1 VRQNPWLAGNELQAD
16 REVLS
21 GGRDV
26 MPMALSTHG
35 AAGCQLIADVL
46 QLSGKANV
54 RVTGSSMLPCIL
66 PGDIL
71 VVQREPLNRLAL
83 DDIALF
89 TRHNRLF
96 AHRVIDRGSVEI
108 PYLVT
113 RGDSLYEHDPP
124 VLSHELLGRVTSI
137 IRGQRRIEPH
147 TTLLDRLA
155 SFLFMQSDFV
165 TGCLLWLLCRTRSL
179 REATECL
186 T

>member
-1 VRQNPWLAGNELQAD
+1 VRQNPWLAANELQAD
-16 REVLS
+16 RKVLS
-21 GGRDV
+21 GGRNV

-71 VVQREPLNRLAL
+71 VVQRESLNRLAL
-83 DDIALF
+83 GDIALF
-89 TRHNRLF
+89 TRDNRLF
-96 AHRVIDRGSVEI
+96 AHRVVDRGSVEI

-124 VLSHELLGRVTSI
+124 VLPHEVLGRVSSI
-137 IRGQRRIEPH
+137 IRGPRRIKPH

-155 SFLFMQSDFV
+155 SSLLMQSDFL
-165 TGCLLWLLCRTRSL
+165 TRCLLWLLCRIRSL
-179 REATECL
+179 REVTECQ

>member
-54 RVTGSSMLPCIL
+54 RVTGSSMLPCVL

-71 VVQREPLNRLAL
+71 VVQREPLNGLAL
-83 DDIALF
+83 GDIALF

-96 AHRVIDRGSVEI
+96 AHRVMDRGIVET

-113 RGDSLYEHDPP
+113 RGDSLYEHDPL
-124 VLSHELLGRVTSI
+124 VLPHEVLGRVSSI
-137 IRGQRRIEPH
+137 IRGPRRIKPH

-155 SFLFMQSDFV
+155 SSLFMQSDFL
-165 TGCLLWLLCRTRSL
+165 TRCLLWLLCRTRSL
-179 REATECL
+179 REVTECL